1 MRLSSPLTSLPLAL
15 SLVFALAPAAAQE
28 EDALSP
34 RAVNEAAVPS
44 VMARAVDGFIIP
56 GYRDLAEATNSLS
69 DASAALCKSP
79 SDATLDVARS
89 AFSSVVQAWSAIEII
104 RLGPALEQNRFERF
118 LFYPDRKSTGR
129 KQVQAILAKQDESA
143 TTAESLKG
151 KSVAVQGLGAL
162 ELVLYGNGAEIL
174 SSGSGGFRCR
184 YGLAVSQNLRN
195 IAGEFLAEW
204 EMPDG
209 IQAAWKKPGTS
220 NPLFR
225 DNKEAATE
233 LLGVLVHSVEMV
245 KDQRLRPFY
254 AGTID
259 GKPDKG
265 RPKLAIYWRSVN
277 TMPAISANFS
287 ALQRLFDTAGM
298 EELLPADSRSIAGSI
313 DFLFKAL
320 IAAADRM
327 EGPVDAALAD
337 ERQRATL
344 DFIALNTADLLDR
357 LNRQFG
363 ASIGLGAGFSFAD
376 GD

>member
-1 MRLSSPLTSLPLAL
+1 M
-15 SLVFALAPAAAQE
+15 
-28 EDALSP
+28 
-34 RAVNEAAVPS
+34 
-44 VMARAVDGFIIP
+44 
-56 GYRDLAEATNSLS
+56 
-69 DASAALCKSP
+69 
-79 SDATLDVARS
+79 
-89 AFSSVVQAWSAIEII
+89 
-104 RLGPALEQNRFERF
+104 
-118 LFYPDRKSTGR
+118 
-129 KQVQAILAKQDESA
+129 
-143 TTAESLKG
+143 
-151 KSVAVQGLGAL
+151 AVQGLGAL

-204 EMPDG
+204 EKPDG

>member
-1 MRLSSPLTSLPLAL
+1 MP
-15 SLVFALAPAAAQE
+15 PAAAQE

-204 EMPDG
+204 EKPDG

-298 EELLPADSRSIAGSI
+298 EEPSTGRQPFDCRLHRLPFQGPDCGCGSYGGSRRRSACRRKAARHTRFHCAQHGRPARPAQPPIRGIDRARRRFLLRRRR
-313 DFLFKAL
+313 LTREREN
-320 IAAADRM
+320 AA
-327 EGPVDAALAD
+327 EP
-337 ERQRATL
+337 
-344 DFIALNTADLLDR
+344 
-357 LNRQFG
+357 
-363 ASIGLGAGFSFAD
+363 D
-376 GD
+376 G